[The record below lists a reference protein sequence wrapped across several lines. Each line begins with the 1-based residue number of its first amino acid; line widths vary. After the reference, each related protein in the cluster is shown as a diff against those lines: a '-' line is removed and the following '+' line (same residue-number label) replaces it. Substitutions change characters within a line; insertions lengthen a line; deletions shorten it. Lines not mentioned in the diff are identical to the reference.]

1 MHDFLLGYITSFY
14 LLSPPWTVISN
25 HTTNIILYVYH
36 FLCVRLPIGWILR
49 YRIAESK
56 VCAFGILLDSGE
68 FSFIRMLL
76 IHLLF
81 SVSQSCLTLCD
92 PMDCSTPGFPVPHHL
107 PELSQTHAFELVL
120 PSNYLILCH
129 PLLLL
134 LSIFPSFRI
143 FSNKSALHPL
153 QYSCLENPMDR
164 RAW

>member
-1 MHDFLLGYITSFY
+1 MHDFFLGYITSFY

-92 PMDCSTPGFPVPHHL
+92 PMDCSTPGFPILYHL
-107 PELSQTHAFELVL
+107 PELAQTHVRWVNDAIQ
-120 PSNYLILCH
+120 PSR

-134 LSIFPSFRI
+134 SPFA
-143 FSNKSALHPL
+143 FSLFQHQDLFQWVSSLH
-153 QYSCLENPMDR
+153 
-164 RAW
+164 